1 MEEKKLLETIHNMV
15 IDYPNDGE
23 LGKKIREIFIEQAIQ
38 EKNKRKKNG
47 N

>member
-1 MEEKKLLETIHNMV
+1 MV